1 MKVAGEIPGPR
12 LLMTALGFLGGKGE
26 KRAKLRKSPPS
37 LLILPLFRPLSPHH
51 GLTLSLPL
59 LCQSGA
65 LTYCVTEELVE
76 LMMFRS
82 FMLCSH

>member
-51 GLTLSLPL
+51 GLTLSLPP

-65 LTYCVTEELVE
+65 LTTE
-76 LMMFRS
+76 
-82 FMLCSH
+82 